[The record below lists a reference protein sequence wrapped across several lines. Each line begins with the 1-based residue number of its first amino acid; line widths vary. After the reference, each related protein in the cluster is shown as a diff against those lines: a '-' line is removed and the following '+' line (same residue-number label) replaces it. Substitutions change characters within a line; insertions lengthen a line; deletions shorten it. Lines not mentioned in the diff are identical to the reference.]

1 MQIEMEILKKV
12 PRSFYEA
19 LLNLFLSLTG
29 LLKQDGFLT
38 RYQID
43 PGVRLATSSIFI
55 STQIT
60 VRIVKL
66 SLRITL
72 YTKYKCFP
80 FM

>member
-19 LLNLFLSLTG
+19 LLNLFLSLR